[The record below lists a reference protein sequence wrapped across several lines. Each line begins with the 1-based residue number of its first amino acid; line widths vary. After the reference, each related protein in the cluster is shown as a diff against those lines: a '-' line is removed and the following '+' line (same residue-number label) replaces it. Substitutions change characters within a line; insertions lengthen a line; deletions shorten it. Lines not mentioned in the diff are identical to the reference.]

1 MVMNT
6 SAIAVVLCLAL
17 GQSPETSLLARD
29 RVRVSSA
36 VTPET
41 ASPGDSVKL
50 VVEVTPKKD
59 VRLFALGAK
68 DFTPMMLVLNVP
80 RGFSIGKLNYPIP
93 ERQSVPGAKKPV
105 PVYDGRVEIEQTI
118 KIGKNAKP
126 GDTLTIDGVL
136 TYQPCDD
143 LITYRPATLPVTF
156 TVRIQ

>member
-1 MVMNT
+1 MAIAA
-6 SAIAVVLCLAL
+6 SAIVVVWCLVL
-17 GQSPETSLLARD
+17 GQLPETSLLSRD
-29 RVRVSSA
+29 RVRVSSS
-36 VTPET
+36 VNPET

-50 VVEVTPKKD
+50 LVEVTPKKD

-68 DFTPMMLVLNVP
+68 DFTPLMLDLDLPGGV
-80 RGFSIGKLNYPIP
+80 SIGKPNYPIP

-105 PVYDGRVEIEQTI
+105 PVYDDRVEIEQTI
-118 KIGKNAKP
+118 KIGKNVKP

-143 LITYRPATLPVTF
+143 RITYRRASLPVTF